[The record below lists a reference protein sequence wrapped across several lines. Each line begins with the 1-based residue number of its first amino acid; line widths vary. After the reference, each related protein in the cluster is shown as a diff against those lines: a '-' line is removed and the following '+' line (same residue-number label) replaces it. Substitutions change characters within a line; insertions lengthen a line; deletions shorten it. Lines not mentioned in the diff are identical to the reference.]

1 MSLLLP
7 ILGLVIGLV
16 LEAYAILTYIN
27 HPLTASL
34 PAPLRRPG
42 DALWLAGVE
51 LLALAALAGIVGSV
65 INIDLKLIRIL
76 LGIGGLVLLGLAWP
90 RPNTTTP
97 SA

>member
-1 MSLLLP
+1 MLAF
-7 ILGLVIGLV
+7 IGLIIGLV
-16 LEAYAILTYIN
+16 LEAYAVLTYIN
-27 HPLTASL
+27 HPLMANL

-51 LLALAALAGIVGSV
+51 LLALAAMAGIIGSV
-65 INIDLKLIRIL
+65 INIDLKLARIL
-76 LGIGGLVLLGLAWP
+76 LGIGGVVLLGLAWP